1 MKDFS
6 WDDAKAFAAVV
17 EAGSWRRGAQRLG
30 LGAATVSRRV
40 EAFEAWIGEKLLERR
55 PDGVRLTPRGEAVAA
70 ALDGMREAADQVRRA
85 TAARP
90 VETVRVTTTA
100 SMCLMLTRHLPAL
113 MAATPGVVI
122 SLLPSRAVL
131 SLARREA
138 EIAIRMRTPPAEG
151 KLVIRRLATVRIALY
166 AAETLVPTGTVPD
179 FSALPIIGVARS
191 EQSRTAAAL
200 RRILGDRP
208 PAAILDDTPLRLQAC
223 AAGLGVA
230 ILPCQPADATPGLRR
245 VAELPELDEDAF
257 LVIHED
263 LAASRPVRALAEALA
278 ALFRRER
285 AALLGQSTMK
295 SVAPFGVEERCA
307 ASPKSETW

>member
-17 EAGSWRRGAQRLG
+17 EAGSWRRGAQKLG

-40 EAFEAWIGEKLLERR
+40 GAFETWIGEKLLERH
-55 PDGVRLTPRGEAVAA
+55 PDGVRLTDRGAAVAA
-70 ALDGMREAADQVRRA
+70 ALDDMREAADRVRRA

-90 VETVRVTTTA
+90 TETVRVTTTS
-100 SMCLMLTRHLPAL
+100 SMCLVLARHLPEL

-138 EIAIRMRTPPAEG
+138 EVAIRMRTPPTEG
-151 KLVIRRLATVRIALY
+151 KLVIRRLARVRIALY
-166 AAETLVPTGTVPD
+166 AAECLVPNDMRPD
-179 FSALPIIGVARS
+179 LQALPIIGVARD
-191 EQSRTAAAL
+191 ERSRTGAAL
-200 RRILGDRP
+200 RRILGDRQ

-230 ILPCQPADATPGLRR
+230 ILPCLPADTTPGLRR
-245 VAELPELDEDAF
+245 VAELPTEMDEDAF
-257 LVIHED
+257 LVMHED
-263 LAASRPVRALAEALA
+263 LATSRPVRAVADALT

-285 AALLGQSTMK
+285 AALLGE
-295 SVAPFGVEERCA
+295 VNPR
-307 ASPKSETW
+307 

>member
-17 EAGSWRRGAQRLG
+17 EAGSWRRGAQKLG

-40 EAFEAWIGEKLLERR
+40 EAFETWIGEKLLERR
-55 PDGVRLTPRGEAVAA
+55 PDGVHLTPRGTAVLA
-70 ALDGMREAADQVRRA
+70 ALDGMREAADRVRRA

-90 VETVRVTTTA
+90 METVRVTTTA
-100 SMCLMLTRHLPAL
+100 SICLMLTRHLPAL
-113 MAATPGVVI
+113 MQATPGVVI
-122 SLLPSRAVL
+122 ALLPSRAIL

-138 EIAIRMRTPPAEG
+138 EIAIRTRTPPAEG
-151 KLVIRRLATVRIALY
+151 KLVVRKLATLRVALY
-166 AAETLVPTGTVPD
+166 AAASLVPEGAPADLHT
-179 FSALPIIGVARS
+179 LPIIGLARD
-191 EQSRTAAAL
+191 ERSRTAAVV
-200 RRILGDRP
+200 RRLLGDRP

-230 ILPCQPADATPGLRR
+230 ILPCLPADATPGLRR
-245 VAELPELDEDAF
+245 VADLPAEMDEDAF

-263 LAASRPVRALAEALA
+263 LTASRPVRAVADALA

-285 AALLGQSTMK
+285 AALLGE
-295 SVAPFGVEERCA
+295 V
-307 ASPKSETW
+307 SPR

>member
-55 PDGVRLTPRGEAVAA
+55 PDGVRLTPRGEAVLA
-70 ALDGMREAADQVRRA
+70 ALDGMRDAADRVRRA

-100 SMCLMLTRHLPAL
+100 SMGLVLTRHLPAL

-138 EIAIRMRTPPAEG
+138 EIAIRMRTAPTEG

-166 AAETLVPTGTVPD
+166 AAESLVADGAALP
-179 FSALPIIGVARS
+179 SLPIIGVARD
-191 EQSRTAAAL
+191 ERSRTAATL

-208 PAAILDDTPLRLQAC
+208 PVAILDDTPLRLQAC

-230 ILPCQPADATPGLRR
+230 ILPCLPADATSGLVR
-245 VAELPELDEDAF
+245 VAELPEMDEDAF
-257 LVIHED
+257 LVMHED
-263 LAASRPVRALAEALA
+263 LASSPPVRAVAEALA

-285 AALLGQSTMK
+285 AALLGE
-295 SVAPFGVEERCA
+295 V
-307 ASPKSETW
+307 SPR

>member
-17 EAGSWRRGAQRLG
+17 EAGSWRRGATQLG
-30 LGAATVSRRV
+30 LSAATVSRRV

-55 PDGVRLTPRGEAVAA
+55 PDGVRLTDRGAAVAA

-90 VETVRVTTTA
+90 LETVRVTTTT
-100 SMCLMLTRHLPAL
+100 SLCLVLTHHLREL
-113 MAATPGVVI
+113 MDATPGVVI
-122 SLLPSRAVL
+122 SLLPSRAIL

-138 EIAIRMRTPPAEG
+138 EIAIRMRTPPTEG
-151 KLVIRRLATVRIALY
+151 RLVVRRLARVRVALY
-166 AAETLVPTGTVPD
+166 AAESLVPQGVAAD
-179 FSALPIIGVARS
+179 LHSLPILGVARDDR
-191 EQSRTAAAL
+191 SRTGAML

-208 PAAILDDTPLRLQAC
+208 PAAILDNTPLRLQAC
-223 AAGLGVA
+223 AEGLGVA
-230 ILPCQPADATPGLRR
+230 ILPCLPADITPGLRR
-245 VAELPELDEDAF
+245 IAELPPEMDEDAF

-263 LAASRPVRALAEALA
+263 LAGSRPVRAVADAVA

-285 AALLGQSTMK
+285 AALMGGAGS
-295 SVAPFGVEERCA
+295 S
-307 ASPKSETW
+307 